1 MHFLISWPKK
11 PTGFEIHT
19 KGRDFPMTNP
29 KKKNLLIAGCCA
41 AVFLLILLLVS
52 AVDVAAI
59 GPEGT
64 SVGLSHLNG
73 AFHDLTGFREGLYSL
88 TEKLGY
94 LTLLLAAA
102 FACLGVYQLAQRR
115 SLRRVD
121 RELWVLAGLY
131 AAVLVLYVLFER
143 VVINYRPVL
152 MPDGQGPEASF
163 PSSHTMLA
171 VTIWGSAFLLLDC
184 YGMQKPLRIGGQI
197 ACCVLGAAIVLGRL
211 LCGVHWLTDILA
223 GLSLG
228 AALLFVFRALLPAAP
243 DRASAPQTPA
253 EAPAPSPADAESYRG
268 RHEKK
273 QRS

>member
-1 MHFLISWPKK
+1 MKRQQSFALSGVFCLLFI
-11 PTGFEIHT
+11 
-19 KGRDFPMTNP
+19 
-29 KKKNLLIAGCCA
+29 LLI
-41 AVFLLILLLVS
+41 VLLKT
-52 AVDVAAI
+52 VDIAAI
-59 GPEGT
+59 GPADT
-64 SVGLSHLNG
+64 SVGLSSVNQAVRSAVGMHP
-73 AFHDLTGFREGLYSL
+73 AVYKLTQI
-88 TEKLGY
+88 TGY
-94 LTLLLAAA
+94 LAILLAVC
-102 FACLGVYQLAQRR
+102 FALLGGFQLISRR
-115 SLRRVD
+115 SLSKVD
-121 RELWVLAGLY
+121 RPLLLLAGLY
-131 AAVLVLYVLFER
+131 AAVLVIYVLFEK
-143 VVINYRPVL
+143 VIINYRPVL
-152 MPDGQGPEASF
+152 MDGETFPEASF

-171 VTIWGSAFLLLDC
+171 VTIRGSAFLLLDS

-253 EAPAPSPADAESYRG
+253 EAPAPSSADAEAYRG